1 MDLNMKPKMEFPVS
15 FDLKVIME
23 MKSKPGENEEPPVIL
38 EENRKTLLCILNGLS
53 IPHQEWR
60 TRFSSERNYVSFSVG
75 IILESQEKMDRLYE
89 EMRKV
94 PSIRF
99 AV

>member
-1 MDLNMKPKMEFPVS
+1 MENTQKPKMDFPVN

-23 MKSKPGENEEPPVIL
+23 MKNKPGESAEPPVIL
-38 EENRKTLLCILNGLS
+38 EENRKAIVCILNGLN
-53 IPHQEWR
+53 IRHFEWR
-60 TRFSSERNYVSFSVG
+60 TRFSSERNYVSFSVNVT
-75 IILESQEKMDRLYE
+75 LESQEKMDRLYE
-89 EMRKV
+89 EMKKI